1 MAFMKEISENY
12 NGKEK
17 SQFWNKSSKA
27 SNYLIRNEFEKDA
40 KKSWKNESS
49 SNTKKSTLSIHIEV
63 YENSIEAITS
73 DSFGLKKEGL
83 IKKGVNAKQIL
94 TPSTFITQNPFEFP
108 RQQNSEVLEPE
119 VSQYKTSQQFIN
131 PNESGNNGQQGKPIQ
146 NSVKFYCLIT
156 SGIMAAFFAL
166 ASIVTGIFVF
176 VRQ

>member
-1 MAFMKEISENY
+1 M
-12 NGKEK
+12 K
-17 SQFWNKSSKA
+17 SQIWNKSSKA
-27 SNYLIRNEFEKDA
+27 SNYLNLSNESKEHA
-40 KKSWKNESS
+40 KESWKNESS
-49 SNTKKSTLSIHIEV
+49 SNTNKSTLFLHIEV
-63 YENSIEAITS
+63 YEYSIEAVTA
-73 DSFGLKKEGL
+73 DSFCIKKEGL
-83 IKKGVNAKQIL
+83 IKKQGHEKQIL

-108 RQQNSEVLEPE
+108 RQQKSEVLEPE

-131 PNESGNNGQQGKPIQ
+131 PNESENNGRQGKPIQ